1 MFAKIS
7 KCEFFKEEIKI
18 LGKLVSEKGIRIP
31 DAYQEAIE
39 KWKYPEGLESYNGRI
54 TWMMDFMPDA
64 QEDLARIRKI
74 INSRSTFRQQDS
86 KRSIWKLKEENKE
99 KNNTNETWLQ

>member
-1 MFAKIS
+1 LQYSNIYHQNINSFPTRRS
-7 KCEFFKEEIKI
+7 SD
-18 LGKLVSEKGIRIP
+18 LSEKGIRIP

-54 TWMMDFMPDA
+54 TWMMDFVPDA

-74 INSRSTFRQQDS
+74 INSEVPLND
-86 KRSIWKLKEENKE
+86 KRSEEHTSE
-99 KNNTNETWLQ
+99 LQSLRHLVCRLLLE